1 MIKFRSINILA
12 AGFLMLVGCQDKDY
26 EISEPILAP
35 MSQDDLKGELV
46 DNDYVWSWSPRQGQD
61 IQVTVLRNG
70 QMMSTE
76 TSSTGSYTHH
86 NVETKVPYTYIFKL
100 TDGTNFSRGVI
111 LSYMR
116 SGADPVG
123 NIVMTQVEKDNAT
136 YDALV
141 EWSPSDDASE
151 LSFVASSGAR
161 VISETL
167 PASADSYV
175 IENVLDGEEWSVTIT
190 AVNADGKSLPSTGAL
205 KIGKT
210 AVGFLS
216 EYPTEEDLISN
227 GDDDEACAWLWLKS
241 EYPAASYI
249 YFGDITSAEDLDP
262 YRVLFWMR
270 DLEDRPED
278 DVFNMPEVVNNAT
291 PFVKEWYAAGGNL
304 LLWSHATAYIGTLGR
319 LETDMLRSNDR
330 AIGLGKG
337 GWNGDTWMMAVQL
350 HPGSRFKK
358 DFSTHP
364 IYKGLDIT
372 ENDRTKLIAFKGA
385 GWTEDHNC
393 LYFNIPSVLT
403 GLSNQ
408 DEACYNALT
417 QVYGIY
423 PLGTWDS
430 QIDWVS
436 QLNVWEARQGNTEFK
451 GTVLCIGNGGCEF
464 SLKNADGTPDISAYP
479 KNNPYQGNVL
489 KLAKNSIEYLKTR

>member
-1 MIKFRSINILA
+1 
-12 AGFLMLVGCQDKDY
+12 MLVGCQDKDY

-151 LSFVASSGAR
+151 HSFVASSGAR

-291 PFVKEWYAAGGNL
+291 PFVKEWYA
-304 LLWSHATAYIGTLGR
+304 SP
-319 LETDMLRSNDR
+319 LEPCHS
-330 AIGLGKG
+330 
-337 GWNGDTWMMAVQL
+337 
-350 HPGSRFKK
+350 
-358 DFSTHP
+358 
-364 IYKGLDIT
+364 IY
-372 ENDRTKLIAFKGA
+372 RHS
-385 GWTEDHNC
+385 W
-393 LYFNIPSVLT
+393 
-403 GLSNQ
+403 
-408 DEACYNALT
+408 
-417 QVYGIY
+417 
-423 PLGTWDS
+423 
-430 QIDWVS
+430 
-436 QLNVWEARQGNTEFK
+436 
-451 GTVLCIGNGGCEF
+451 
-464 SLKNADGTPDISAYP
+464 
-479 KNNPYQGNVL
+479 
-489 KLAKNSIEYLKTR
+489 